1 MNMEGSDLMG
11 RNRMR
16 RSTRE
21 EEEAPDWWA
30 LAVSGLAGQKAV
42 KTQILGVKRVPD
54 LVRE

>member
-1 MNMEGSDLMG
+1 MEGSDLMG